1 MISKFISVAA
11 TEIIA
16 YTYKSKRSVIHLNI
30 DIVYEE
36 PQSNIFF
43 KMPKVLFTDEY
54 KDLSAEAKLL
64 YGLMLDRMQLS
75 AINGWCDKNGEVFIF
90 YTIAETSEMLG
101 CGHDKA
107 TRLQRELEKY
117 NLLRRK
123 YQGKGKPAKLYVLTV
138 PKISTEP
145 P

>member
-1 MISKFISVAA
+1 MDND
-11 TEIIA
+11 T
-16 YTYKSKRSVIHLNI
+16 
-30 DIVYEE
+30 
-36 PQSNIFF
+36 FF

-54 KDLSAEAKLL
+54 KGLSAEAKLL

-75 AINGWCDKNGEVFIF
+75 AINGWCDKNSEVFIF
-90 YTIAETSEMLG
+90 YTISETSEVLG

-107 TRLQRELEKY
+107 TRLQRELVKH

-138 PKISTEP
+138 PKISVEP

>member
-1 MISKFISVAA
+1 MI
-11 TEIIA
+11 
-16 YTYKSKRSVIHLNI
+16 YLNI

-36 PQSNIFF
+36 PQSQIFF
-43 KMPKVLFTDEY
+43 KMPKMLFTEEY

-90 YTIAETSEMLG
+90 YTIAETGEMLG
-101 CGHDKA
+101 FGHDKA
-107 TRLQRELEKY
+107 TRLQRELEEH

-123 YQGKGKPAKLYVLTV
+123 YQGKGKPAKLYVLSI

>member
-1 MISKFISVAA
+1 MEAA
-11 TEIIA
+11 TENRKEC
-16 YTYKSKRSVIHLNI
+16 YKLNI
-30 DIVYEE
+30 DIVYEK
-36 PQSNIFF
+36 PQSKIFF
-43 KMPKVLFTDEY
+43 KMPKMLFTEEY

-90 YTIAETSEMLG
+90 YTIAEISEKLG

-123 YQGKGKPAKLYVLTV
+123 YQGKGKPAKLYVLPI
-138 PKISTEP
+138 PKTSIRAP
-145 P
+145 

>member
-1 MISKFISVAA
+1 MI
-11 TEIIA
+11 
-16 YTYKSKRSVIHLNI
+16 YLNI

-36 PQSNIFF
+36 QQSQIFF
-43 KMPKVLFTDEY
+43 KMPKVLFTDKY
-54 KDLSAEAKLL
+54 KGLSAEAKLL

-90 YTIAETSEMLG
+90 YTIAETSEVIG

-107 TRLQRELEKY
+107 TRLQRELEEY

-138 PKISTEP
+138 PKISYEP

>member
-1 MISKFISVAA
+1 MI
-11 TEIIA
+11 
-16 YTYKSKRSVIHLNI
+16 YLNI

-36 PQSNIFF
+36 PQSQIFF
-43 KMPKVLFTDEY
+43 KMPKVLFAEKY
-54 KDLSAEAKLL
+54 KGLSAEAKLL

-75 AINGWCDKNGEVFIF
+75 AINGWCDKNGEAFIF
-90 YTIAETSEMLG
+90 YTIAETSEKLG

>member
-1 MISKFISVAA
+1 MI
-11 TEIIA
+11 
-16 YTYKSKRSVIHLNI
+16 YLNI
-30 DIVYEE
+30 DIFYEE

-43 KMPKVLFTDEY
+43 KMPKVLFTEAY

-90 YTIAETSEMLG
+90 YTIAETSEVLG

-107 TRLQRELEKY
+107 TKLQRELVKH
-117 NLLRRK
+117 NLLCRK

-138 PKISTEP
+138 PKISVEP

>member
-1 MISKFISVAA
+1 MDNES
-11 TEIIA
+11 
-16 YTYKSKRSVIHLNI
+16 
-30 DIVYEE
+30 
-36 PQSNIFF
+36 FF

-107 TRLQRELEKY
+107 TRLQRVCVRQNLVFRAIFESVSDDKY
-117 NLLRRK
+117 FLLPCVNKKKTTTRFI
-123 YQGKGKPAKLYVLTV
+123 G
-138 PKISTEP
+138 
-145 P
+145 

>member
-1 MISKFISVAA
+1 MVAA
-11 TEIIA
+11 TE
-16 YTYKSKRSVIHLNI
+16 KKRSVIYLNI
-30 DIVYEE
+30 DIFYEE

-43 KMPKVLFTDEY
+43 KMPKVLFTEEY

-64 YGLMLDRMQLS
+64 YGLMLDRMNLS
-75 AINGWCDKNGEVFIF
+75 PVNGWCDKNGEVFIF

-107 TRLQRELEKY
+107 TRLQHELEKY

-123 YQGKGKPAKLYVLTV
+123 YQGKGKPAKLYVLDI
-138 PKISTEP
+138 PKTRIRSS
-145 P
+145 